1 MSTLREDAK
10 ELLDKV
16 PEDNLPAAIDAL
28 EQLASDP
35 LSEGWPVW
43 SEMGDEAVEGTW
55 EDASERHDEYLYRG
69 SRP

>member
-28 EQLASDP
+28 EQLASDT
-35 LSEGWPVW
+35 LSGCAKIIW
-43 SEMGDEAVEGTW
+43 
-55 EDASERHDEYLYRG
+55 HFG
-69 SRP
+69 SQSVGIV